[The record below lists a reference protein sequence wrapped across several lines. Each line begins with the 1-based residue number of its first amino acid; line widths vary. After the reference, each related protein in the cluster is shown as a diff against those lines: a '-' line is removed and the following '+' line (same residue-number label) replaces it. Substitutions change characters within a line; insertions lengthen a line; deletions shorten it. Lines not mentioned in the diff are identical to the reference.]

1 MFAVGNAKQPIG
13 NLRQR
18 NIPHREVQRTSS
30 LRFEN
35 LYISRC
41 VNGASRRKEAE
52 KFGTI
57 IIGLYFCNCV
67 VNKIQQQFKIVP
79 VCKGT
84 KFLSK
89 DKRFS

>member
-1 MFAVGNAKQPIG
+1 MV
-13 NLRQR
+13 LRQR

-41 VNGASRRKEAE
+41 VKGASRRKEAE

-57 IIGLYFCNCV
+57 IIGLYFCKCEQTIYIHN
-67 VNKIQQQFKIVP
+67 VNTVP

-89 DKRFS
+89 DKRLS